1 MLINVTIA
9 DHIDTLFIFR
19 IKDLTNF
26 LCKGLIQ
33 QGYHDLFI
41 GSRGEDFFLTFAG
54 CLIFLKFYF
63 P

>member
-9 DHIDTLFIFR
+9 DHIDTLFIFS

-41 GSRGEDFFLTFAG
+41 GSRGVDFF
-54 CLIFLKFYF
+54 KPSPYV
-63 P
+63 